1 MSFSLLRTSGTDSA
15 DEDLEA
21 ILCLLKLFDAMDKS
35 DNKTYL
41 AYLLMR
47 CRKLFQMAQEALSL
61 YKTRHAPCVQQH
73 VHAGQNHKE
82 QGQGQETSEERQL
95 THDCRNTEL
104 LRVDPGSLH
113 SQIEWGGPLAA
124 FNTQQ
129 GGTEWMNGSA
139 GVERENPYPMLW
151 GWNLDMFFE
160 GSISLQ

>member
-1 MSFSLLRTSGTDSA
+1 
-15 DEDLEA
+15 
-21 ILCLLKLFDAMDKS
+21 MDKS

-47 CRKLFQMAQEALSL
+47 CRKLFQMAQEASSL
-61 YKTRHAPCVQQH
+61 YRKRNAPRAQQQ
-73 VHAGQNHKE
+73 VDAGQS
-82 QGQGQETSEERQL
+82 QETSQERQL
-95 THDCRNTEL
+95 THDYRNSEL
-104 LRVDPGSLH
+104 LRVDPGSIH

-129 GGTEWMNGSA
+129 GDTEWMNGST

-151 GWNLDMFFE
+151 GWNLDVFFE